1 MSDVSAGPISQNL
14 KLKSGLSVETTN
26 TGTINLGEM
35 QLISEIK
42 YIYIYILTFGFCSS
56 ANMKAD
62 HAAKKKLQG
71 QS

>member
-35 QLISEIK
+35 QLISESK
-42 YIYIYILTFGFCSS
+42 YIYILTFGFCSS